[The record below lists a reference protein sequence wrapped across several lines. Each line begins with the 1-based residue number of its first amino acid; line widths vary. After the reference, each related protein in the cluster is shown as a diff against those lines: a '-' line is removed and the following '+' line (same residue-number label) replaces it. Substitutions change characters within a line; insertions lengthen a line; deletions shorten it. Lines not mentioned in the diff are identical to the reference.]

1 MFKVYNNQKQIT
13 SSLEQFLQNNISCL
27 HKPQIKLIPAITF
40 GMISSES
47 VVTKDIAINLKD
59 EFSQVQLDSVTKR
72 IRRLLNNPRFNGEEF
87 YNEFISYV
95 IDNYKIKHSD
105 SNNVHLSIDHM
116 YCKDNYTVLLVSMR
130 IGKQGIPIYF
140 KCFKGINEPEAFKD
154 KTIINVIDNAYK
166 LFKDKGFNIIFLA
179 DRWFNSKKVL
189 QHIDSIGAI
198 YCFRLKGNIKI
209 APFDLKV
216 GHRIKKYTEDLT
228 SWEYHSLYYN
238 DVYMYDNFDYSTN
251 IAVSRKCVND
261 EPWIIATNGNP
272 KDAIKHYSHRF
283 GSIETIFKNQKSNG
297 FYLED
302 ICTASLKSFTSL
314 YSLVCFSIVFLTIL
328 GADYCK
334 NSKCYKNVKITTHKN
349 YKNKGKVRVMSLFN
363 TGLTLFKL
371 AFNSLKYIRI
381 PYNMILYDV

>member
-1 MFKVYNNQKQIT
+1 MFKVYNTQKEIT

-47 VVTKDIAINLKD
+47 VVTKDIAVDLKD
-59 EFSQVQLDSVTKR
+59 EFSLIQVDSVIKR

-87 YNEFISYV
+87 YNEFITYI

-105 SNNVHLSIDHM
+105 SNNIHLCIDHM

-130 IGKQGIPIYF
+130 IGRQGVPIYF
-140 KCFKGINEPEAFKD
+140 KCFKGIKDPEAFKS

-179 DRWFNSKKVL
+179 DRWFNSKMVL

-209 APFDLKV
+209 ANFDQKV
-216 GHRIKKYTEDLT
+216 GHYIKKYAEDLI
-228 SWEYHSLYYN
+228 SWEHHSLYYN
-238 DVYMYDNFDYSTN
+238 DVYMYDNFDYQSN
-251 IAVSRKCVND
+251 IAVSRKCVTD

-272 KDAIKHYSHRF
+272 RDAIRHYSRRF
-283 GSIETIFKNQKSNG
+283 GAIETIFKNQKTNG

-302 ICTASLKSFTSL
+302 VCTASLKSFTSL
-314 YSLVCFSIVFLTIL
+314 YSLVCFSMVFLTIL

-334 NSKCYKNVKITTHKN
+334 NSKCYKTVKITTHKN
-349 YKNKGKVRVMSLFN
+349 YENKGKVRVMSLFN

-381 PYNMILYDV
+381 PYKMILYDV